1 MQPIT
6 ADLLAGVTHGFFTR
20 EGGVS
25 GGIYASLNGGPGSG
39 DDAAAVAENRG
50 RIARWMRA
58 RHLVSLHQVHSADVV
73 RMIGPWDGDRPRA
86 DAMVTDR
93 PGLALGVLT
102 ADCAPVLLADAQAG
116 VVGAAHAGWKGALG
130 GVLEA
135 TVEAMAGLGAER
147 DRVVAA
153 IGPLISQRAYEVGP
167 EFVERFLDEDRENG
181 RFIAGAQG
189 GGQGGPT
196 DDRAMF
202 DLPGYCLARLR
213 MAGVAAAEWTGHCT
227 YSDERRFYSYR
238 RACHRGESDYGRL
251 VAAIVL

>member
-6 ADLLAGVTHGFFTR
+6 ADVLRGVTHGFFTR

-39 DDAAAVAENRG
+39 DDAAAVAGNRG
-50 RIARWMRA
+50 RIAGWLGA
-58 RHLVSLHQVHSADVV
+58 KHLVSLHQVHSADVV
-73 RMIGPWDGDRPRA
+73 RVTGPWEGDRPRA

-102 ADCAPVLLADAQAG
+102 ADCAPVLLADIQAG

-135 TVEAMAGLGAER
+135 TVEAMEGLGAER

-153 IGPLISQRAYEVGP
+153 IGPVISQRAYEVGP
-167 EFVERFLDEDRENG
+167 EFVECFLDEDQENG
-181 RFIAGAQG
+181 RHFA
-189 GGQGGPT
+189 GGQA
-196 DDRAMF
+196 DRAMF
-202 DLPGYCLARLR
+202 DLPGFCLARLR
-213 MAGVAAAEWTGHCT
+213 AAGVGIAAWTGHCT
-227 YSDERRFYSYR
+227 YSDPRRFFSYR
-238 RACHRGESDYGRL
+238 RACHAGEPDYGRL
-251 VAAIVL
+251 VAAIAL